1 MLKTDNATIYQ
12 TNENCQVFNG
22 PISGCV
28 FAMPGATVN
37 QSPVQNVKDGSKD
50 DKESHDEIEEEP
62 LRNHIFDD
70 RIDLTHA
77 NEWFWLYAALF
88 DAGLLETRGNR
99 ENAVTD
105 VGFVKQMATWF
116 PYALDVND
124 EEKIRQ
130 ICKGLST
137 ERTKWTM
144 NGKRISLV
152 DVEANKYRLTA
163 MRETK
168 ISRIVSTAYRGVY
181 VPLMKLKAD
190 WNGE

>member
-1 MLKTDNATIYQ
+1 
-12 TNENCQVFNG
+12 
-22 PISGCV
+22 
-28 FAMPGATVN
+28 
-37 QSPVQNVKDGSKD
+37 
-50 DKESHDEIEEEP
+50 
-62 LRNHIFDD
+62 
-70 RIDLTHA
+70 
-77 NEWFWLYAALF
+77 
-88 DAGLLETRGNR
+88 
-99 ENAVTD
+99 
-105 VGFVKQMATWF
+105 MATWF